1 MARAIRG
8 DDGSVAEGPTG
19 QIVDSSLLAHT
30 DRLRRELYPLGENA
44 WTLVGNGLSNQ
55 TFVRGPR
62 GIIAIDTGESVEEM
76 RAALA
81 ALREVAS
88 EPIVAVLY
96 THFHYVGGTT
106 AITESEPVE
115 SIIGHERIASN
126 LSRSATEIAP
136 TYSRGL
142 VEQFAVSLDGD
153 GPDGLVNVGLGRSY
167 RFAEHAPHTI
177 GHVPA
182 TVTFGDESVFQVAGL
197 EVMARPAPSDAD
209 DSVTFWF
216 PELSLAVH
224 NLVWPALF
232 NVFAIRG
239 ESYRDP
245 RVLIDG
251 LDHLV
256 GLGAEHLAATHGPPM
271 SGAAEIATRVTRY
284 RDAIQFLWDQTVRW
298 TNRGLSG
305 PDLAE
310 RIQLPEVFSDDWL
323 LQQHYGVAEHH
334 VQQIRSGLFGFF
346 DGDPQRLL
354 PHAERERAERFVA
367 AMGGLD
373 AVRAII
379 EGATE
384 DDPRWALELAGLV
397 AHHPDADDG
406 DRQRLAAVLRVVAR
420 RTTSANLR
428 NWCLTR
434 ARDADGTR
442 SLERN
447 RVHRFRPRQVAS
459 WSTSDLVGVLRVL
472 LVPERADGLDA
483 HLGVELD
490 GERVGLHVRN
500 AIACPTDGAG
510 ASVVVRCAR
519 STWVDLLCCSTSLD
533 EAIATGALA
542 IDSDTDANTDTD
554 VDMVRRV
561 LGVFDLESL
570 AASS

>member
-1 MARAIRG
+1 
-8 DDGSVAEGPTG
+8 
-19 QIVDSSLLAHT
+19 
-30 DRLRRELYPLGENA
+30 
-44 WTLVGNGLSNQ
+44 
-55 TFVRGPR
+55 
-62 GIIAIDTGESVEEM
+62 
-76 RAALA
+76 
-81 ALREVAS
+81 
-88 EPIVAVLY
+88 
-96 THFHYVGGTT
+96 
-106 AITESEPVE
+106 VE

-271 SGAAEIATRVTRY
+271 SGAAEITTRVTRY

-472 LVPERADGLDA
+472 LVPERAEGLDA
-483 HLGVELD
+483 RLGVELD

-533 EAIATGALA
+533 EVIASGALA
-542 IDSDTDANTDTD
+542 IDPDTDANTDTD

>member
-1 MARAIRG
+1 MARAIRD

-96 THFHYVGGTT
+96 THFHYLGGTT

-271 SGAAEIATRVTRY
+271 SGAAEITTRVTRY

-305 PDLAE
+305 PDLAD
-310 RIQLPEVFSDDWL
+310 RIELPEVFSDDWL

-354 PHAERERAERFVA
+354 PHPERDRAERFVA

-379 EGATE
+379 DGATE

-397 AHHPDADDG
+397 VHHVDADEG
-406 DRQRLAAVLRVVAR
+406 DRARLAAVLRVVAR
-420 RTTSANLR
+420 RTTSANVR

-442 SLERN
+442 SLDRN
-447 RVHRFRPRQVAS
+447 RVHRFRHRQVAD
-459 WSTSDLVGVLRVL
+459 WSVADLVGVLRVL
-472 LVPERADGLDA
+472 VVPERAAGVDT
-483 HLGVELD
+483 HLRVVLS
-490 GERVGLHVRN
+490 GEAAGLHVRN
-500 AIACPTDGAG
+500 HVACPTDGVSATVTV
-510 ASVVVRCAR
+510 ACERSV
-519 STWVDLLCCSTSLD
+519 WVDLLCGVCGLD
-533 EAIATGALA
+533 DVLA
-542 IDSDTDANTDTD
+542 DGRMTVDGD
-554 VDMVRRV
+554 VDAVRSA
-561 LGVFDLESL
+561 LGVVDLDGFAVEGS
-570 AASS
+570 

>member
-8 DDGSVAEGPTG
+8 DDAAVAEGPAG
-19 QIVDSSLLAHT
+19 QVVDSSLLAHT
-30 DRLRRELYPLGENA
+30 DRLRRQLYPLGDHA

-55 TFVRGPR
+55 TFVRGPG

-88 EPIVAVLY
+88 EPVVAVLY
-96 THFHYVGGTT
+96 THFHYVSGTT
-106 AITESEPVE
+106 AVTDTEPVE
-115 SIIGHERIASN
+115 LIFGHERIALN
-126 LSRSATEIAP
+126 RARSGTEIAP

-142 VEQFAVSLDGD
+142 VEQFAVALEPT
-153 GPDGLVNVGLGRSY
+153 GPDGLVNVGLGLSY
-167 RFAEHAPHTI
+167 RFDEHAPHTI

-182 TVTFGDESVFQVAGL
+182 TVTATAETSLEVAGL
-197 EVMARPAPSDAD
+197 RVEVRPAPSDAD

-216 PELSLAVH
+216 PDLGLAVH

-251 LDHLV
+251 LDHLA

-271 SGAAEIATRVTRY
+271 SGAAEIAERVTRY

-305 PDLAE
+305 PDLAD
-310 RIQLPEVFSDDWL
+310 RIELPEVFSDDWL

-354 PHAERERAERFVA
+354 PHPERERAERFVA

-379 EGATE
+379 DGATE

-397 AHHPDADDG
+397 VHHGDADEG
-406 DRQRLAAVLRVVAR
+406 DRARLAAVLRVVAR

-442 SLERN
+442 SLDRN
-447 RVHRFRPRQVAS
+447 RVHRFRHRQVAD
-459 WSTSDLVGVLRVL
+459 WSVADLVGVLRVL
-472 LVPERADGLDA
+472 VVPERAAGVDT
-483 HLGVELD
+483 HLRVVLS
-490 GERVGLHVRN
+490 GEAAGLHVRN
-500 AIACPTDGAG
+500 HVACPTDGVSATVTV
-510 ASVVVRCAR
+510 ACERSV
-519 STWVDLLCCSTSLD
+519 WVDLLCGVCGLD
-533 EAIATGALA
+533 DVLA
-542 IDSDTDANTDTD
+542 DGRMTVDGD
-554 VDMVRRV
+554 VDAVRSA
-561 LGVFDLESL
+561 LGVVDLDGFALEGS
-570 AASS
+570 